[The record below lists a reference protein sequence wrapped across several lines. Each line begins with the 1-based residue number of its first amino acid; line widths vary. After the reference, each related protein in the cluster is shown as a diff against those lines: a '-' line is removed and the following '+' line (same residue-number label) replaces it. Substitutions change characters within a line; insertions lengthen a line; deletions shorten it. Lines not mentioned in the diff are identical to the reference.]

1 MGQGLELF
9 RGGPGRVDELQ
20 RPICMNDLEGS
31 GQKSEYMIDRKGRI
45 GEFLEMFC
53 RTVIDCRQCVHRVD
67 RNRRRYDNH
76 RSVDPEPRIIRSKG
90 DNRLHVIVYL
100 QSGNTGV
107 VVHRFPVGEG
117 FVGRSKTVDEELFP
131 VKVEHRETICV
142 SDQEI
147 HRLWTDILNQ

>member
-1 MGQGLELF
+1 
-9 RGGPGRVDELQ
+9 
-20 RPICMNDLEGS
+20 MNDLEGS
-31 GQKSEYMIDRKGRI
+31 GQKSEYMVDRDGRI

-100 QSGNTGV
+100 QSGNTGI
-107 VVHRFPVGEG
+107 VVHRSPVREG
-117 FVGRSKTVDEELFP
+117 FVGRSKTVDKKFLP
-131 VKVEHRETICV
+131 VKVEHRETVRV
-142 SDQEI
+142 SDKEI
-147 HRLWTDILNQ
+147 HCLRTDILNQ